1 MDEPGSPS
9 VKEPCVLLI
18 SPGIIRWTDMDFG
31 LPHLVSMGGYLRQQ
45 TGVRVELLDLNYEG
59 GDHQSLLRTL
69 DALGPF
75 LLIGLSC
82 YSSFDYRRVMALA
95 AFLKERFPNVPLITG
110 GYHATALP
118 DEVVFEGSPFDAVL
132 LGEGEL
138 PLVQIVQGLLGGG
151 TLEQQRYGPDLV
163 PNLDDLPPYA
173 WDLLDRYWPRAKDL
187 GAKFQ
192 VYLSRG
198 CPYHCT
204 FCMERSK
211 SGYQWRAYSAER
223 AVDELRRLA
232 ARTDLSHWVVN
243 LADPLFGFR
252 RKWRRQVLE
261 GIIEHQLFPRQ
272 YWTLTRSDDLQ
283 SEDVELLARAHFSI
297 GIGVESGSPTMLSKM
312 QKAARPER
320 YLQALLR
327 LGRLSREHGLNW
339 AANFIVGH
347 PGETAETMAET
358 HAFAQ
363 ELFTSARETCGWISI
378 DPFRLYP
385 GAEVHE
391 ARQRWEQEEGAV
403 FYEPEWWHRW
413 ADGPFHAQH
422 IDPSHT
428 LTYEERVRF
437 MMSRYGPLVRE
448 VQSRFRGQ
456 GRSVDRV
463 YAISMDEQC
472 KMLSMDRAEHLISW
486 GRLAKERGS
495 VTRRDPGLALPLGIH
510 RRDSLTRLRETAVRR
525 LLDNGVLRTDS
536 LIQALVT
543 IGPEEFMPEGAA
555 RAVLEDRVEASGN
568 PEPLPPSLSLRTL
581 AIGLEALA
589 PRIGD
594 RIAHLTAQSA
604 YLSAILSHLVGEQGQ
619 VVAVHDGTPSEE
631 LISHCEGLGNVV
643 ILPAPAPGPL
653 TVEGQWDGVWIGAA
667 LPRFP
672 PNLEPCLR
680 ADGGR
685 AIAILGPRFR
695 PQDLVVLTR
704 WDDAIDERILARVQA
719 PILAAPGGWH
729 RVKIRPK
736 ETDSDPEIQFLNWP
750 APALLFHV
758 LSHLNLGKDAASLY
772 NPEQTVKDWVSPL
785 QQAYA
790 DAPGRLHLHAL
801 ALNVQAIP
809 KLKARLQ
816 FSQIGGLDDD
826 SGMRLRRALLR
837 AIEVEEDAFLRRWND
852 DSAQSTWSKSMNAH
866 VGPALLQLRA
876 TLWEQQGKS
885 PPPLRVLHCPD
896 LGPRARATAIGGM
909 RWVATSLLESP
920 EHVLL
925 QVLHE
930 EMHPLTDP
938 VVMSDWAGPQRDTR
952 SGTDGYSLHQQLE
965 SVAIGATQAVLEAW
979 APEHLPAFE
988 RWLERLG

>member
-1 MDEPGSPS
+1 
-9 VKEPCVLLI
+9 
-18 SPGIIRWTDMDFG
+18 
-31 LPHLVSMGGYLRQQ
+31 MGGYVRQQ

-59 GDHQSLLRTL
+59 GDHQSLLRTIESI
-69 DALGPF
+69 GPF

-95 AFLKERFPNVPLITG
+95 AFLKQRFPEVPLITG

-118 DEVVFEGSPFDAVL
+118 DEVVYEGSPFDAVL
-132 LGEGEL
+132 LGEGER
-138 PLVQIVQGLLGGG
+138 PLAEIVKGLLGGG
-151 TLEQQRYGPDLV
+151 QLEKQRYGPDLV
-163 PNLDDLPPYA
+163 PELDALPPYA

-187 GAKFQ
+187 GSKFQ

-223 AVDELRRLA
+223 AIDELRRLA

-283 SEDVELLARAHFSI
+283 AEDVSLLARARFSI
-297 GIGVESGSPTMLSKM
+297 GIGVESGSPTMLAKM
-312 QKAARPER
+312 QKAARPQR
-320 YLQALLR
+320 YLDALLR

-339 AANFIVGH
+339 AANLIIGH

-358 HAFAQ
+358 HAFAT
-363 ELFTSARETCGWISI
+363 ELFTSARETCGWISV

-391 ARQRWEQEEGAV
+391 ARSRWEKDEGAV

-422 IDPSHT
+422 IDPSHD
-428 LTYEERVRF
+428 LKYEQRVRF
-437 MMSRYGPLVRE
+437 MMSQYGPLVRE

-472 KMLSMDRAEHLISW
+472 KLLSMERAEQLISW
-486 GRLAKERGS
+486 GRRAKERGS
-495 VTRRDPGLALPLGIH
+495 GGRTEGGLALPLGIH
-510 RRDSLTRLRETAVRR
+510 RRDPWTRLRETAVRR
-525 LLDNGVLRTDS
+525 LIDDGVLRTDS
-536 LIQALVT
+536 LIEALVT
-543 IGPEEFMPEGAA
+543 IGPEGFMLDGAA

-581 AIGLEALA
+581 ALGLEALA
-589 PRIGD
+589 PRLGD
-594 RIAHLTAQSA
+594 RIVHLTAQSA
-604 YLSAILSHLVGEQGQ
+604 YLSAILSRLVGEQGQ
-619 VVAVHDGTPSEE
+619 IDAIHDGE
-631 LISHCEGLGNVV
+631 LSSDLEAQCEALGNVV
-643 ILPAPAPGPL
+643 LRRAPAQGPL
-653 TVEGQWDGVWIGAA
+653 TVEGQWDGLWIGAA

-672 PNLEPCLR
+672 GPLEDCLR
-680 ADGGR
+680 PDGGR
-685 AIAILGPRFR
+685 AIAFLGPRFR
-695 PQDLVVLTR
+695 SQDLVVLTR
-704 WDDAIDERILARVQA
+704 REERVDERILARVRV
-719 PILAAPGGWH
+719 PILSAPGGWH
-729 RVKIRPK
+729 RLRLRAQKPA
-736 ETDSDPEIQFLNWP
+736 SDPEIQFLYWP
-750 APALLFHV
+750 APALLFRV
-758 LSHLNLGKDAASLY
+758 LSHLDLGEDAANLY
-772 NPEQTVKDWVSPL
+772 NREHPVRPWVESL
-785 QQAYA
+785 ARAYQA
-790 DAPGRLHLHAL
+790 APGRLQLHAL
-801 ALNVQAIP
+801 ALGMQEIP
-809 KLKARLQ
+809 TLKARLR
-816 FSQIGGLDDD
+816 FSRIRGLDDVA
-826 SGMRLRRALLR
+826 GKRLCEALLT
-837 AIEVEEDAFLRRWND
+837 ALEAEQDDFMQTWLEDADQGERLSRMTD
-852 DSAQSTWSKSMNAH
+852 H
-866 VGPALLQLRA
+866 VGPALLELRV
-876 TLWEQQGKS
+876 TLWAQQGRT
-885 PPPLRVLHCPD
+885 PPPLRVLHCPA
-896 LGPRARATAIGGM
+896 LGPRARATASDGT
-909 RWVATSLLESP
+909 RWVATSLDQSP

-938 VVMSDWAGPQRDTR
+938 VVLSEWAGPQRDTR
-952 SGTDGYSLHQQLE
+952 SGTEGHALHIQLE
-965 SVAIGATQAVLEAW
+965 QVAIGATQAVIEAW

-988 RWLERLG
+988 RWLERLE